1 MKKKYRMKYLF
12 SILLV
17 VFSVSINAQE
27 DEFDE
32 TEIVEEEEEYG
43 VYRGSEI
50 GADLA
55 FSASTFGGNFGIGL
69 KYGVALGDYFLV
81 GPCVRYDRTWI
92 KNNTTGFNG
101 NYNVYGGGA
110 FVHARFVNA
119 LFLGA
124 EFEYLKSPYDINGL
138 LNTQGTWCPT
148 LFVGGGFSMEFNEIV
163 RLNVGIMYDVINA
176 ENSPFRNSY
185 SITTKDAN
193 GSITGYLPIIYRI
206 AFFVPLGR

>member
-1 MKKKYRMKYLF
+1 M
-12 SILLV
+12 LL
-17 VFSVSINAQE
+17 SVSVYAQ
-27 DEFDE
+27 DDDFDNYD
-32 TEIVEEEEEYG
+32 EEEEEEVYRT
-43 VYRGSEI
+43 YRGSEI

-69 KYGVALGDYFLV
+69 KYGVALGDFFLV
-81 GPCVRYDRTWI
+81 GPSVRYDRTWL

-101 NYNVYGGGA
+101 NFNVYGGGA

-119 LFLGA
+119 FFLGV
-124 EFEYLKSPYDINGL
+124 EFEYLKSPYAINGM
-138 LNTQGTWCPT
+138 LNNQGTWCPT
-148 LFVGGGFSMEFNEIV
+148 LFAGGGFSMEFNEIV

-185 SITTKDAN
+185 SITRKDAN
-193 GSITGYLPIIYRI
+193 GNIAGYLPIIYRI